1 MAQLEMISFAF
12 SGLFLVD
19 DDNIV
24 YLWHGWW
31 KEADAEVEN
40 VHTGSAKSRFS
51 ADRKCAIETAL
62 HYCKGRHYSPSLI
75 NFQSIVHF
83 LCKCTT
89 EENIDVS
96 VSQLG

>member
-1 MAQLEMISFAF
+1 MGLMAQLEMFSFAF

-62 HYCKGRHYSPSLI
+62 HYCKGRHNSPSLI

-89 EENIDVS
+89 DENIDVS
-96 VSQLG
+96 V

>member
-1 MAQLEMISFAF
+1 MVQLEMVFSAF

-62 HYCKGRHYSPSLI
+62 HYCKGRHYSPILI
-75 NFQSIVHF
+75 NTQSIVH
-83 LCKCTT
+83 LLYNCTT
-89 EENIDVS
+89 DVNIHVDVY
-96 VSQLG
+96 V